1 MLKYP
6 VHLNLFIGE
15 DMDNALDELSELMG
29 ITKHEYIR
37 FIIGQALAGYRD
49 GIRILQEKVR

>member
-6 VHLNLFIGE
+6 VHLNLY
-15 DMDNALDELSELMG
+15 
-29 ITKHEYIR
+29 EYIR
-37 FIIGQALAGYRD
+37 FIIIGQALAGYRD